1 MRTFIKLAWRNL
13 FRNKRRTFI
22 AGTAIGIGL
31 AALIFVDAMMI
42 GWEDNMVSAATST
55 FLGEGEIHR
64 QGFRETYDVEKVIN
78 VYDGVMDRL
87 SKDTLVE
94 HYTPRMISYGMLTS
108 PANVNSVSVIGIELS
123 SEKYLSQID
132 DNIIKGGFFDGNP
145 ERDIVIGKT
154 LAEILEVSLGDRVV
168 LTVAQ
173 AGSGD
178 LSQEM
183 FRVSGIF
190 YLNVKEIDRGM
201 VFIKLDMAR
210 KMLALPGSA
219 HEIALD
225 FYNNKIGRDENNPF
239 WKEYSRDGNE
249 AVGWT
254 VILPQMKMV
263 LELSQFSVL
272 IIGVIL
278 FLVVALGIINTL
290 FMSFHER
297 MFEFGV
303 LRALGTRAFAM
314 GRLIIFEAG
323 SLAVVS
329 IFIGMILGLAV
340 TLVFDKVG
348 IDYTG
353 IEAAGVTYRE
363 LLYPVLQVRQF
374 IYYPFWVF
382 VFTVV
387 IGLYPALYAARMSPV
402 KAMRKTF

>member
-31 AALIFVDAMMI
+31 AALIFVDALMVGM
-42 GWEDNMVSAATST
+42 EDNMISAATST
-55 FLGEGEIHR
+55 FLGEGQIHR
-64 QGFRETYDVEKVIN
+64 EGFRETYEVEKVIN
-78 VYDGVMDRL
+78 NLDEVLDNL
-87 SKDTLVE
+87 SRDSLVE
-94 HYTPRMISYGMLTS
+94 HFTPRLMSFGMLTS
-108 PANVNSVSVIGIELS
+108 PANVNSVSVVGIEPS
-123 SEKYLSQID
+123 SEKFLSQID
-132 DNIIKGGFFDGNP
+132 DNIVEGAYFEGDA
-145 ERDIVIGKT
+145 ERDIVIGSK
-154 LAEILEVSLGDRVV
+154 LAEILEVALGDRVV

-201 VFIKLDMAR
+201 AFIKLDKAR
-210 KMLALPGSA
+210 RMLGLTGGA
-219 HEIALD
+219 HQIAVNFFD
-225 FYNNKIGRDENNPF
+225 NRIGRNDNHPF
-239 WKEYSRDGNE
+239 WKKYSRDGNE

-254 VILPQMKMV
+254 TVLPQLKMAV
-263 LELSQFSVL
+263 ELSQFSVL

-303 LRALGTRAFAM
+303 LRALGTRAFSM
-314 GRLIIFEAG
+314 GRLVLFEAG
-323 SLAVVS
+323 SLAIVS
-329 IFIGMILGLAV
+329 IVLGTIIGLVV
-340 TLVFDKVG
+340 TLIVAKTG

-353 IEAAGVTYRE
+353 IEFAGVTYRE
-363 LLYPVLQVRQF
+363 LLYPVLQLRQF

-387 IGLYPALYAARMSPV
+387 IGLYPAAYAARMSPV

>member
-31 AALIFVDAMMI
+31 AALIFVDALVI
-42 GWEDNMVSAATST
+42 GMEDNMISAATST
-55 FLGEGEIHR
+55 FLGEGQIHR
-64 QGFRETYDVEKVIN
+64 EGFRETYEIDKVIN
-78 VYDGVMDRL
+78 NLDEVLDDL
-87 SKDTLVE
+87 SEDSRVE
-94 HYTPRMISYGMLTS
+94 HFTPRLMSFGMLTS
-108 PANVNSVSVIGIELS
+108 PANVNSVSVVGIEPS
-123 SEKYLSQID
+123 SEKFMSHID
-132 DNIIKGGFFDGNP
+132 ENIIEGAYFDSDS
-145 ERDIVIGKT
+145 ERDIVIGSK
-154 LAEILEVSLGDRVV
+154 LAEILEVVLGDRVV

-201 VFIKLDMAR
+201 AFIKLDKAR
-210 KMLALPGSA
+210 QMLDLEGGG
-219 HEIALD
+219 HQIAVD
-225 FYNNKIGRDENNPF
+225 FFDNRTGRTKNHPF
-239 WKEYSRDGNE
+239 WKIYSRDGNE

-254 VILPQMKMV
+254 TLLPQLNAAV
-263 LELSQFSVL
+263 ELAQFSVL

-278 FLVVALGIINTL
+278 SLVVALGIINTL

-303 LRALGTRAFAM
+303 LRALGTRALSM

-323 SLAVVS
+323 SLAIVS
-329 IFIGMILGLAV
+329 IVLGTIIALVV
-340 TLVFDKVG
+340 TLVVTKTG

-353 IEAAGVTYRE
+353 IEFAGVTYRE
-363 LLYPVLQVRQF
+363 ILYPVLQLRQF

-387 IGLYPALYAARMSPV
+387 IGLYPAAYAARMSPV

>member
-1 MRTFIKLAWRNL
+1 MRTFLKLAWRNL

-31 AALIFVDAMMI
+31 AALIFVDALMI
-42 GWEDNMVSAATST
+42 GMEDNMISAATST
-55 FLGEGEIHR
+55 FLGEGQIHR
-64 QGFRETYDVEKVIN
+64 EGFRETYEVEKVIN
-78 VYDGVMDRL
+78 NLDEVLDQL
-87 SKDTLVE
+87 SQDELVE
-94 HYTPRMISYGMLTS
+94 RFTPRLMSFGMLTS
-108 PANVNSVSVIGIELS
+108 PANVNSVSLVGIEPS
-123 SEKYLSQID
+123 SEKFLSHID
-132 DNIIKGGFFDGNP
+132 DNIVEGDYFGGDD
-145 ERDIVIGKT
+145 ERDIVIGSK
-154 LAEILEVSLGDRVV
+154 LAEILEVTLGDRVV

-201 VFIKLDMAR
+201 AFIKLDKAGW
-210 KMLALPGSA
+210 MLSLPGGA
-219 HEIALD
+219 HQIAID
-225 FYNNKIGRDENNPF
+225 FFDNQIGRNENHPF
-239 WKEYSRDGNE
+239 WNEYSRNGNE

-254 VILPQMKMV
+254 TLLPQLKAA
-263 LELSQFSVL
+263 LDLSQFSVL

-303 LRALGTRAFAM
+303 LRALGTRALSM
-314 GRLIIFEAG
+314 GRLILFEAG
-323 SLAVVS
+323 SLAIVS
-329 IFIGMILGLAV
+329 IVLGTLISLAV
-340 TLVFDKVG
+340 TLIVAKTG

-353 IEAAGVTYRE
+353 IEFAGVTYRE
-363 LLYPVLQVRQF
+363 LLYPVLQFRQF

-387 IGLYPALYAARMSPV
+387 IGLYPAAYAARMSPV